1 MSKPFG
7 AQMGADHTMEHW
19 IDSAVF
25 YHIYPLGFCGCPEYN
40 PGGIPVHSLDKLRDW
55 IPHLR
60 ELGVN
65 ALYLGPVFQSVKHGY
80 DTIDYYQI
88 DCRLGDNDS
97 FAALCDALHE
107 NGIRVVLDGVFNH
120 VGREFWAF
128 RDVREKGQSSPYCGW
143 FQNLNFG
150 GGSPMGDPFWYE
162 SWGGHYEL
170 VKLDLKNPQVRDHLL
185 WAVGMWMDRFHIDG
199 LRLDAADCV
208 DFDFFRA
215 LKHYV
220 RSRDPEFWL
229 MGEIIHGDYA
239 RWANPEML
247 DSVTNY
253 ECWKGNW
260 SAHNTKNYFE
270 IAHSLHRQFG
280 PGGIYRGLRLYNFT
294 ENHDVDRLAST
305 LTDPALLENVY
316 TLLYT
321 MPGVPSIYYGGEW
334 AVEGKRTP
342 WSDVVLRPCL
352 DLADMAKRDQSLC
365 RHLAALARIRRS
377 FPALAVGDYENLVIK
392 NEQLV
397 FRRSTPEQRVYVLL
411 NLSHQEAGVEFRHNE
426 PVLQDVLGGDAIYH
440 NDGGRTWIVMP
451 PCSAKIL
458 VGAPDRFA
466 WSPSEPEALNVPAE
480 PPAEPQVPAAP
491 GAETAEVKAEP
502 PAPQPEPVPQPE
514 PEQPESGADAGQV
527 LVLLAHPNG
536 DSLNAAMAHAAA
548 DALRANGYGV
558 WLHDLC
564 AEGFDPVMPACEAAG
579 SPSADPLVLRYQEEL
594 RQADGI
600 VVVHP
605 NWWGQPPAIL
615 TGWLDRVLRE
625 DVAYALPKNGEAPAP
640 LLKARAALVFNTS
653 NTPAPVED
661 AAYGDPLQS
670 IWQRCVFG
678 LLGLPAF
685 DRCLFRPVAGS
696 TPEQRAQWLGEVATM
711 VSAYFPKK
719 R

>member
-1 MSKPFG
+1 
-7 AQMGADHTMEHW
+7 MEHW
-19 IDSAVF
+19 INSAVF

-40 PGGIPVHSLDKLRDW
+40 PGGEPVQRLEKLQEW
-55 IPHLR
+55 IPHLK

-65 ALYLGPVFQSVKHGY
+65 ALYLGPVCQSVKHGY
-80 DTIDYYQI
+80 DTTDYYQI

-97 FAALCDALHE
+97 FAALCDTLHE

-120 VGREFWAF
+120 VGRGFWAF
-128 RDVREKGQSSPYCGW
+128 RDVQEKGQASPYCGW

-170 VKLDLKNPQVRDHLL
+170 VKLNLKNPEVRDHLL
-185 WAVGMWMDRFHIDG
+185 GAVGMWMDRFHIDG

-215 LKHYV
+215 LKHYTK
-220 RSRDPEFWL
+220 SRDPEFWL

-270 IAHSLHRQFG
+270 IAHSLNRQFG
-280 PGGIYRGLRLYNFT
+280 PGGIYQKLCLYNFT

-316 TLLYT
+316 TLLYA

-342 WSDVVLRPCL
+342 HSDVVLRPCL
-352 DLADMAKRDQSLC
+352 ELADMEQRDQDLC
-365 RHLAALARIRRS
+365 RHLSALSRIRRS
-377 FPALAVGDYENLVIK
+377 FPALAVGDYENVVIK

-397 FRRSTPEQRVYVLL
+397 FRRATPEQRIYVLF
-411 NLSHQEAGVEFRHNE
+411 NLSHQEFGLEFPHNE
-426 PVLQDVLGGDAIYH
+426 PVLQDVLNGDEIYH
-440 NDGGRTWIVMP
+440 NDGGRTWVVMP

-458 VGAPDRFA
+458 VGAPDRFPWRA
-466 WSPSEPEALNVPAE
+466 EEPQAVTAPVE
-480 PPAEPQVPAAP
+480 PPAATEPPAAP
-491 GAETAEVKAEP
+491 VPEVKEDPVPETGAGAAAPQPEE
-502 PAPQPEPVPQPE
+502 PAPQPEPKAEQTE
-514 PEQPESGADAGQV
+514 PKTDAGQV

-536 DSLNAAMAHAAA
+536 DSLNAAMARTAV

-564 AEGFDPVMPACEAAG
+564 AEGFDPVMPADEVAG
-579 SPSADPLVLRYQEEL
+579 LPSRDPLVLRYQEEL
-594 RQADGI
+594 KQADGI

-605 NWWGQPPAIL
+605 NWWGQPPAVL

-625 DVAYALPKNGEAPAP
+625 GVAYTLPKAGEDPAP
-640 LLKARAALVFNTS
+640 LLKAKAALVFNTS

-661 AAYGDPLQS
+661 AVYGDPLQR
-670 IWQRCVFG
+670 IWQNCVFG
-678 LLGLPAF
+678 LLALPAF

-696 TPEQRAQWLGEVATM
+696 APEQRRQWLDEVAAM

-719 R
+719 RRK

>member
-1 MSKPFG
+1 
-7 AQMGADHTMEHW
+7 MEHW
-19 IDSAVF
+19 INSAVF

-40 PGGIPVHSLDKLRDW
+40 PGGEPVQRLEKLREW
-55 IPHLR
+55 IPHLK

-65 ALYLGPVFQSVKHGY
+65 ALYLGPVCQSVKHGY
-80 DTIDYYQI
+80 DTTDYYQI

-128 RDVREKGQSSPYCGW
+128 RDVREKGQASPYCGW

-170 VKLDLKNPQVRDHLL
+170 VKLNLKNPEVRNHLL
-185 WAVGMWMDRFHIDG
+185 NAVGMWMDRFHIDG

-215 LKHYV
+215 LKHYTK
-220 RSRDPEFWL
+220 SRDPEFWL

-260 SAHNTKNYFE
+260 SAHNSKNYFE
-270 IAHSLHRQFG
+270 IAHSLNRQFG
-280 PGGIYRGLRLYNFT
+280 PGGIYHGLRLYNFT

-342 WSDVVLRPCL
+342 HSDVVLRPCL
-352 DLADMAKRDQSLC
+352 ELSDMEQRDQGLC
-365 RHLAALARIRRS
+365 RHLAALSRIRRS
-377 FPALAVGDYENLVIK
+377 FPALAVGDYENVVIK

-397 FRRSTPEQRVYVLL
+397 FRRSTPEQRIYVLF
-411 NLSHQEAGVEFRHNE
+411 NLSHQEFGLEFRHNE
-426 PVLQDVLGGDAIYH
+426 PVLQDVLNGDETYH
-440 NDGGRTWIVMP
+440 NDGGRTWVVMP

-458 VGAPDRFA
+458 VGAPDRFT
-466 WSPSEPEALNVPAE
+466 WRAE
-480 PPAEPQVPAAP
+480 EPQAVTVPVETPTKPQEPAAP
-491 GAETAEVKAEP
+491 VQEIQAEP
-502 PAPQPEPVPQPE
+502 VPEARTEAAAPQPEAPAPQPEAKA
-514 PEQPESGADAGQV
+514 EQPKPQADAGQV
-527 LVLLAHPNG
+527 LVLLAHPSG
-536 DSLNAAMAHAAA
+536 DSLNAAMAKAAA

-564 AEGFDPVMPACEAAG
+564 AEGFDPVMPADEAAG
-579 SPSADPLVLRYQEEL
+579 QPSQDPLVLQYQEEL
-594 RQADGI
+594 KAADGI

-605 NWWGQPPAIL
+605 NWWGQSPAVL

-625 DVAYALPKNGEAPAP
+625 GIAYTLPKAGEEHAP
-640 LLKARAALVFNTS
+640 LLKAKAALVFNTS

-661 AAYGDPLQS
+661 AVYGDPLQR
-670 IWQRCVFG
+670 IWQNCVFG
-678 LLGLPAF
+678 LLALPAF

-696 TPEQRAQWLGEVATM
+696 APEQRKQWLDEVAAM

-719 R
+719 RRK

>member
-1 MSKPFG
+1 M
-7 AQMGADHTMEHW
+7 TMEHW

-40 PGGIPVHSLDKLRDW
+40 QGGDPVRRLDKLRDW
-55 IPHLR
+55 IPHLKD
-60 ELGVN
+60 LGVN
-65 ALYLGPVFQSVKHGY
+65 ALYLGPVCQSVKHGY
-80 DTIDYYQI
+80 DTTDYYQI

-97 FAALCDALHE
+97 FAALCDTLHE

-128 RDVREKGQSSPYCGW
+128 RDVRERGQASQYCGW

-170 VKLDLKNPQVRDHLL
+170 VKLNLRNPEVRDHLL
-185 WAVGMWMDRFHIDG
+185 GAVGMWMDRFHIDG

-215 LKHYV
+215 LKGYTK
-220 RSRDPEFWL
+220 SRNPEFWL

-260 SAHNTKNYFE
+260 SAHNSKNYFE
-270 IAHSLHRQFG
+270 IAHSLNRQFG

-305 LTDPALLENVY
+305 LTDHALLENVY

-334 AVEGKRTP
+334 AIEGKRTP
-342 WSDVVLRPCL
+342 HSDVVLRPCL
-352 DLADMAKRDQSLC
+352 ELSDMAKRDQGLC
-365 RHLAALARIRRS
+365 RHLSKLAGIRKA
-377 FPALAVGDYENLVIK
+377 FPALSVGDYENMVIR
-392 NEQLV
+392 NEQLI
-397 FRRSTPEQRVYVLL
+397 FRRATPEQRVYVLL
-411 NLSHQEAGVEFRHNE
+411 NLAHQEVSMEFPHQE
-426 PVLQDVLGGDAIYH
+426 PVLQDVLNGDQIFR
-440 NDGGRTWIVMP
+440 NDGGRTWLTLA

-458 VGAPDRFA
+458 VGAPDRFTWA
-466 WSPSEPEALNVPAE
+466 LPEE
-480 PPAEPQVPAAP
+480 PPAVIS
-491 GAETAEVKAEP
+491 AETQPPTSQEETE
-502 PAPQPEPVPQPE
+502 PAPAPSAVEPEPRPE
-514 PEQPESGADAGQV
+514 EPAPTPPPEEESLPSAPDQEDLPHV
-527 LVLLAHPNG
+527 LVLLAHPDR
-536 DSLNAAMAHAAA
+536 DSLNAALARAAA
-548 DALRANGYGV
+548 DALRENGYGV
-558 WLHDLC
+558 WFHDLY
-564 AEGFDPVMPACEAAG
+564 AEGFDPVMPADEAAG
-579 SPSADPLVLRYQEEL
+579 KPASDPLVLRYQEEL
-594 RQADGI
+594 QKAAGM

-605 NWWGQPPAIL
+605 NWWGQPPAVL
-615 TGWLDRVLRE
+615 TGWVDRVLRE
-625 DVAYALPKNGEAPAP
+625 GVAYSLAQDGDDAAP
-640 LLKARAALVFNTS
+640 LLPLRAALVFNTS

-661 AAYGDPLQS
+661 SLFGDPLQH
-670 IWQRCVFG
+670 IWQDCVFG
-678 LLGLPAF
+678 LCRVPAF

-696 TPEQRAQWLGEVATM
+696 TQEERSRWISEAAAM
-711 VSAYFPKK
+711 VSAYFPSKK
-719 R
+719 NSRRP